1 MPADLMPGENRF
13 AAEDAT
19 NQGSPRRAL
28 RACTDDS
35 VTERFLS
42 PFANRMREARGLRN
56 VDARPA
62 GHRFDQPG
70 RCLRGARRG
79 AEPPKE
85 YQEP

>member
-19 NQGSPRRAL
+19 NQGSPRRA
-28 RACTDDS
+28 RIDGYS

-42 PFANRMREARGLRN
+42 PFANRMREVRGLRN

-62 GHRFDQPG
+62 GHPFDQPG